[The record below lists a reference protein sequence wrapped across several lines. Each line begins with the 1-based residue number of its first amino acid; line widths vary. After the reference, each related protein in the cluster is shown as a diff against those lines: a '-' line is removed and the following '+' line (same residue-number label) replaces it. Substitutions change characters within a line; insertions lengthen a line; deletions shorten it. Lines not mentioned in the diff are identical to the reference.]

1 MAAISRKY
9 SGTIKWNRAWFQVVP
24 ETTSEL
30 GRSWE
35 RRRERHL
42 KVFLRPLAGDIDA
55 KRILLYA
62 DEQCT
67 EFLAA
72 ADKMRGR

>member
-1 MAAISRKY
+1 MQTITRKY
-9 SGTIKWNRAWFQVVP
+9 AGTIKWKGVWFQVVP

-30 GRSWE
+30 GRIWEQRHE
-35 RRRERHL
+35 RRL
-42 KVFLRPLAGDIDA
+42 KVFLRPLAGDEYA
-55 KRILLYA
+55 NRILLYA
-62 DEQCT
+62 DERCT